1 MFDCKITII
10 SLGSA
15 RTVRQPEGWRTASGV
30 VTAGHKAASG
40 NYLHEQKASGWT
52 PQSLRVC
59 RSPAYSLSSEPSGR
73 AAVVARTVAGWDR
86 YFRCSGEEPFNNGL
100 EGASSS
106 DVDAEFDAVVGH
118 IEDIIMGEEFQVLQR
133 HFMDK
138 YYLEFENT
146 EENKLSYTSIFQ
158 EYVDLLEKYIE
169 RQLIERIPAFDMTT
183 FITSLQQHKDEIS
196 GDIFDML
203 LTFTDFLAFKEMF
216 LDYRME
222 KEGHG
227 LDFSG
232 DLIVTPLSKSS
243 SLSPAS
249 NNILPLQ

>member
-1 MFDCKITII
+1 MAWTSPGGDERRAPDRWPSPHHPLPTSTTPFHSVLFGTGDRVVEMEDTEVENLAI
-10 SLGSA
+10 SI
-15 RTVRQPEGWRTASGV
+15 
-30 VTAGHKAASG
+30 
-40 NYLHEQKASGWT
+40 
-52 PQSLRVC
+52 
-59 RSPAYSLSSEPSGR
+59 
-73 AAVVARTVAGWDR
+73 
-86 YFRCSGEEPFNNGL
+86 
-100 EGASSS
+100 SS
-106 DVDAEFDAVVGH
+106 DVDAEFDAVIGH

-169 RQLIERIPAFDMTT
+169 QQLIERIPAFNMTT

-222 KEGHG
+222 KEGRG